1 MKLCFAVAVFFY
13 SFLTHSSST
22 EAKLDK
28 YISDFKIQALNYPG
42 TKDEKLFKLGLTLF
56 FEPALSGN
64 NNISC
69 HDCHSGRGQTG
80 DALPL
85 GLGEGADGIADFRQQ
100 GTGAILARH
109 TPQLFNLGF
118 AEIPNLFWDGRVAYH
133 AQGGWFTPE
142 PLLNGPNPKLKEI
155 ASNLNSLL
163 AVQALFPISNPEE
176 MLGKDSK
183 LDNVTAWQN
192 AVDRI
197 FKSRFAKK
205 YQEMFAE
212 AYPGVT
218 KYNIAHVANALAEFQ
233 RYQFLAVNTPWD
245 LYLRGR
251 KELMSER
258 MKRGA
263 VIFFDKGQCVN
274 CHTGSHLSSFG
285 FQNVMV
291 PHIGPGKTN
300 GDDLGLAEVTGNPAH
315 IYQFRVPP
323 LRNAGL
329 TPPYMHNG
337 YFKNMWDVVVHYN
350 HPMRALMHAQWDPR
364 GDARYHEPIY
374 LDTNRERTMQRA
386 RSAAPVEKLPRMI
399 GFSVEEA
406 TDLYCFLMVGLTDLS
421 LQQYLIEPGVLNE
434 MDDCDPII
442 GMRAYDRFSATKL
455 HSQKSR

>member
-1 MKLCFAVAVFFY
+1 MKCCFVVVAFCYSLAALC
-13 SFLTHSSST
+13 SPT

-28 YISDFKIQALNYPG
+28 YIKDFKVRALEYPG
-42 TKDEKLFKLGLTLF
+42 TKNEELFKLGLTLY
-56 FEPALSGN
+56 FETALSGN

-69 HDCHSGRGQTG
+69 HDCHSGRGQTA

-85 GLGEGADGIADFRQQ
+85 GLGEGAEGVADFRQQ
-100 GTGAILARH
+100 ANGVILPRH

-118 AEIPNLFWDGRVAYH
+118 KEIPHLFWDGRVAYH
-133 AQGGWFTPE
+133 AQGGWVSPE

-155 ASNLNSLL
+155 ASTLNSLL

-192 AVDRI
+192 AVERI

-205 YQEMFAE
+205 YKEMFEA
-212 AYPGVT
+212 AYPGVNN
-218 KYNIAHVANALAEFQ
+218 YNIAHVANALAEFQ
-233 RYQFLAVNTPWD
+233 RFQFLAINTPWD

-251 KELMSER
+251 KELMSEK

-263 VIFFDKGQCVN
+263 VVFYEKGQCVN
-274 CHTGSHLSSFG
+274 CHTGAHMSSFG
-285 FQNVMV
+285 FQNVML
-291 PHIGPGKTN
+291 PQLGPGKKN
-300 GDDLGLAEVTGNPAH
+300 GDDLGRAEVTGNLAE

-323 LRNAGL
+323 LRNTGL

-350 HPMRALMHAQWDPR
+350 HPMRALMHPEWNPY
-364 GDARYHEPIY
+364 GDSRYHDPII
-374 LDTNRERTMQRA
+374 LDIDRERTRLRA

-399 GFSVEEA
+399 GFSMEEA

-421 LQQYLIEPGVLNE
+421 LQHFLVEPGVLNE

-442 GMRAYDRFSATKL
+442 GMRTYDRTSATKL
-455 HSQKSR
+455 HTQKSI